1 MVARTLSPAEIPEIL
16 ERVREYKRRSDVAA
30 LRRLGIQAAPSVV
43 FRHIF
48 EQVREM
54 DIERDGSVTVLTR
67 SSRER
72 PPTETNPNLHY
83 SGYGRSYRMEK
94 GTNGWQ
100 VTGSGS
106 FSIRSRI
113 VTYSYGGL

>member
-72 PPTETNPNLHY
+72 PPTETKPGPTLFRLRPELPN
-83 SGYGRSYRMEK
+83 GE
-94 GTNGWQ
+94 
-100 VTGSGS
+100 GSKRLAGDR
-106 FSIRSRI
+106 FRQ
-113 VTYSYGGL
+113 L